1 MQLAVSI
8 PLIVCLVTS
17 TLPVGAQDRMESPPG
32 PIARGIAQE
41 AARLTVDQRTGSAD
55 AEWSRVRKLAP
66 GTEIIVTIEGA
77 QPVGRHVVRVDESS
91 LTLLNVADP
100 LLPAAAKNV
109 LRGVASNHPEHFSAA
124 KQGETF
130 FLEKRVRLRQDGV
143 FVGDRKVADLGQV
156 VEHVARNDVAEIKT
170 RKRGRGLWGH
180 LGPLGGYFV
189 GAMSGGYIVG
199 FGCQAV
205 EGRDRCDTGAFLAG
219 SLMGGITGGLY
230 GFRAAR
236 RETEQVIY
244 LAP

>member
-1 MQLAVSI
+1 MQLPVSI

-17 TLPVGAQDRMESPPG
+17 TLPVGAQDRMESTPG
-32 PIARGIAQE
+32 PIARGIARE

-66 GTEIIVTIEGA
+66 GTEIIVTIQGSPPA
-77 QPVGRHVVRVDESS
+77 GRHVVRVDESS
-91 LTLLNVADP
+91 LTL
-100 LLPAAAKNV
+100 
-109 LRGVASNHPEHFSAA
+109 SN
-124 KQGETF
+124 
-130 FLEKRVRLRQDGV
+130 
-143 FVGDRKVADLGQV
+143 GQV
-156 VEHVARNDVAEIKT
+156 VEPVARNDVAEIKT
-170 RKRGRGLWGH
+170 RKRGRGVWGH

-189 GAMSGGYIVG
+189 GAISGGYIVG
-199 FGCQAV
+199 LGCQAV

-219 SLMGGITGGLY
+219 GLMGGIAGGLY